1 MSTHCLSVDVCVR
14 IIYSLSHKLSLSVS
28 SLSQSCYDSSIV
40 IEMFDISS
48 QLCGV
53 VCGVWDTRGR
63 ELRLVLAP
71 LRVLFVFVLLH
82 KHVALSSSAS
92 PFPRFLNRFQ
102 GCPQRDNNVT
112 SSLFFFFLLRLF
124 TKIWTFYTTSVFLL
138 LSFVITCFI

>member
-53 VCGVWDTRGR
+53 VCGVCVRYERKRTEAGVGSFEGAVRFCSPPQTRGP
-63 ELRLVLAP
+63 LIQRLPIPAFFKSFP
-71 LRVLFVFVLLH
+71 R
-82 KHVALSSSAS
+82 LSSTRQQCHLFS
-92 PFPRFLNRFQ
+92 FL
-102 GCPQRDNNVT
+102 
-112 SSLFFFFLLRLF
+112 FFLLRLF
-124 TKIWTFYTTSVFLL
+124 TKI
-138 LSFVITCFI
+138 